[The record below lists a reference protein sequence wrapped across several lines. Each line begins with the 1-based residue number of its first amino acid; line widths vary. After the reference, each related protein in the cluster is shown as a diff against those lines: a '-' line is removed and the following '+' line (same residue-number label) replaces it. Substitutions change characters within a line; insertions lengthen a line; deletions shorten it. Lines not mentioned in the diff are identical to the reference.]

1 MLNATRRLVAEPGLR
16 HPERDALLDVI
27 AVLGT
32 PEDAEALLPVFLAA
46 PDDQYDLVD
55 TLVRLGELPMAERL
69 HAAFVADNAL
79 KRGAPHDLLWAFG
92 WAGMDRTR
100 DMLFRYA
107 VGPEW
112 HESTS
117 AVLGLLHLPLDGLED
132 DIRRAAAEC
141 FGKSLFQEYLPAL
154 VGRIGDV
161 DLMHRL
167 IADARQH
174 ASTDCFAGI
183 LLGAALLGPPGRDV
197 FEDMVWD
204 LSLESG
210 LHQARA
216 TAMGMGLLGMTVTD
230 LTTWL
235 RTRIAEAPETLE
247 HRHFSTLR
255 EIALCYVG
263 TPPSSSALRFMPP
276 RRERMIDVWR
286 AVVGDDI
293 LGKDSLT
300 EIAHRMVGADA
311 SWMRDEFRKLERR
324 IELQMHDEALLS
336 DLPLIVR
343 P

>member
-1 MLNATRRLVAEPGLR
+1 MLNATRRLLAEPGLR

-32 PEDAEALLPVFLAA
+32 AEDAEALLPVFLAA
-46 PDDQYDLVD
+46 PDEQYDLVD

-167 IADARQH
+167 IADAREH

-210 LHQARA
+210 LHQAQA

-255 EIALCYVG
+255 EIALCYVSSS
-263 TPPSSSALRFMPP
+263 PSSSALRFMPA

-300 EIAHRMVGADA
+300 EIAHRMFSEDA
-311 SWMRDEFRKLERR
+311 SWMRAEFRKLERR
-324 IELQMHDEALLS
+324 IELQMYDEALLA
-336 DLPLIVR
+336 DIPR
-343 P
+343 A

>member
-1 MLNATRRLVAEPGLR
+1 
-16 HPERDALLDVI
+16 
-27 AVLGT
+27 
-32 PEDAEALLPVFLAA
+32 
-46 PDDQYDLVD
+46 
-55 TLVRLGELPMAERL
+55 MAERL
-69 HAAFVADNAL
+69 HAAFVADGVL
-79 KRGAPHDLLWAFG
+79 KPGAPHDLLWAFG

-183 LLGAALLGPPGRDV
+183 LLGAALLGPPGRAV

-235 RTRIAEAPETLE
+235 RTRIAEAPETLK
-247 HRHFSTLR
+247 HQHFSTLR
-255 EIALCYVG
+255 KIVMCHVSS
-263 TPPSSSALRFMPP
+263 PPSSSALRFMPP

-300 EIAHRMVGADA
+300 EIAHRMFSEDA
-311 SWMRDEFRKLERR
+311 SWMRDEFVALEAR
-324 IELQMHDEALLS
+324 IESRMYDEALLA
-336 DLPLIVR
+336 DLPR

>member
-1 MLNATRRLVAEPGLR
+1 MLNATRRLLAEPGLR

-32 PEDAEALLPVFLAA
+32 PEDAEALLPVFMAA
-46 PDDQYDLVD
+46 PDDHYDLVD
-55 TLVRLGELPMAERL
+55 PLVRLGDLPMAERL
-69 HAAFVADNAL
+69 HAAFVADDAL
-79 KRGAPHDLLWAFG
+79 KPGAPHDLLWAFG
-92 WAGMDRTR
+92 WAGMEQTR

-107 VGPEW
+107 VGREW

-117 AVLGLLHLPLDGLED
+117 AVLGLLHLPLDGLEG
-132 DIRRAAAEC
+132 DIRSAAAAC

-167 IADARQH
+167 IADAREH

-235 RTRIAEAPETLE
+235 RTRIAEAPETLK
-247 HRHFSTLR
+247 HQHFSTLR
-255 EIALCYVG
+255 KIVMCHVSS
-263 TPPSSSALRFMPP
+263 PPSSSALRFMPP

-300 EIAHRMVGADA
+300 EIAHRMFSEDA
-311 SWMRDEFRKLERR
+311 SWMRDEFVALEAR
-324 IELQMHDEALLS
+324 IESRMYDEALLA
-336 DLPLIVR
+336 DLPR

>member
-32 PEDAEALLPVFLAA
+32 PEDAEALLPVFMAA
-46 PDDQYDLVD
+46 PDDRYDLVD
-55 TLVRLGELPMAERL
+55 PLVRLGDLPLAERL
-69 HAAFVADNAL
+69 HAAFVADGAL
-79 KRGAPHDLLWAFG
+79 KPDAPHDLLWAFG
-92 WAGMDRTR
+92 WAGMARTR

-107 VGPEW
+107 VGREW
-112 HESTS
+112 HEATS

-132 DIRRAAAEC
+132 DIRQAAAEC

-167 IADARQH
+167 IADAREH

-210 LHQARA
+210 LHQAQA

-235 RTRIAEAPETLE
+235 RARIAEAPETLE

-255 EIALCYVG
+255 KIALCYVSS
-263 TPPSSSALRFMPP
+263 PPSSSTLRFMPP

-286 AVVGDDI
+286 ALAGEDI

-300 EIAHRMVGADA
+300 EIAHRMFSEDA
-311 SWMRDEFRKLERR
+311 SWMRDEFVALEAR
-324 IELQMHDEALLS
+324 IESRMYDEALLA
-336 DLPLIVR
+336 DLPR
-343 P
+343 A

>member
-1 MLNATRRLVAEPGLR
+1 MLNATRRLLAEPGLR

-27 AVLGT
+27 AILGT
-32 PEDAEALLPVFLAA
+32 SEDAEALLPVFLAA

-79 KRGAPHDLLWAFG
+79 KRGAPHDLLWVFG

-210 LHQARA
+210 LHQAQA

-255 EIALCYVG
+255 EIALCYVSSS
-263 TPPSSSALRFMPP
+263 PSSSALRFMPA

-300 EIAHRMVGADA
+300 EIAHRMFSEDA
-311 SWMRDEFRKLERR
+311 SWMRAEFRKLERR
-324 IELQMHDEALLS
+324 IELQMYDEALLA
-336 DLPLIVR
+336 DLPR
-343 P
+343 A

>member
-16 HPERDALLDVI
+16 RPERDALLDVI

-32 PEDAEALLPVFLAA
+32 PEDAEALLPVFMAA
-46 PDDQYDLVD
+46 PEDHNDLID
-55 TLVRLGELPMAERL
+55 PLVRLGDSPMAGRL
-69 HAAFVADNAL
+69 HAAFVAEGAL
-79 KRGAPHDLLWAFG
+79 KPGAPWDLLWAFG
-92 WAGMDRTR
+92 WAGMEQTR

-112 HESTS
+112 HESAS
-117 AVLGLLHLPLDGLED
+117 AVLGLLHLPLDGLEG
-132 DIRRAAAEC
+132 DIRSAAAAC

-167 IADARQH
+167 IADAREH

-235 RTRIAEAPETLE
+235 RTRIAEAPETLK
-247 HRHFSTLR
+247 HQHFSTLR
-255 EIALCYVG
+255 KIVMCHVSS
-263 TPPSSSALRFMPP
+263 PPSSSALRFMPP

-300 EIAHRMVGADA
+300 EIAHRMFSEDA
-311 SWMRDEFRKLERR
+311 SWMRDEFVALEAR
-324 IELQMHDEALLS
+324 IESRMYDEALLA
-336 DLPLIVR
+336 DLPR

>member
-1 MLNATRRLVAEPGLR
+1 MLNATRRLVSEPGLR

-32 PEDAEALLPVFLAA
+32 PEDAEALLPVFVAA

-55 TLVRLGELPMAERL
+55 LLVRLGDRPMAERL
-69 HAAFVADNAL
+69 HAAFVADGAL
-79 KRGAPHDLLWAFG
+79 KQGAPHDLLWAFG

-132 DIRRAAAEC
+132 DIRRAAAAC

-154 VGRIGDV
+154 VGRIGDEE
-161 DLMHRL
+161 LMHRM
-167 IADARQH
+167 IADAREH

-183 LLGAALLGPPGRDV
+183 LLGAALLGPPGRAV

-210 LHQARA
+210 LHQAQA
-216 TAMGMGLLGMTVTD
+216 TAMGMGLVGMTVTD
-230 LTTWL
+230 LATWL

-255 EIALCYVG
+255 EIALCYVSSS
-263 TPPSSSALRFMPP
+263 PSSSALRFMPP
-276 RRERMIDVWR
+276 RQEQLIDVWR
-286 AVVGDDI
+286 AVAGEDI
-293 LGKDSLT
+293 LGDDSLK
-300 EIAHRMVGADA
+300 EIAHRMVSADA

-324 IELQMHDEALLS
+324 IELAMHDEALLA
-336 DLPLIVR
+336 DLSSITR

>member
-32 PEDAEALLPVFLAA
+32 AEDAGALLPVFMAA

-55 TLVRLGELPMAERL
+55 PMVRLGDRPMAERL
-69 HAAFVADNAL
+69 HAAFVVDGAL
-79 KRGAPHDLLWAFG
+79 KPGAPHDLLWAFG
-92 WAGMDRTR
+92 WAGMEQTR

-132 DIRRAAAEC
+132 DIRRAAAAC
-141 FGKSLFQEYLPAL
+141 FGKSLIQEYLPAL

-167 IADARQH
+167 IADAREH

-183 LLGAALLGPPGRDV
+183 LLGAALLGPPGRAV
-197 FEDMVWD
+197 FEDMIWD

-210 LHQARA
+210 LHQAQA
-216 TAMGMGLLGMTVTD
+216 TATGMGLLGLTVTD

-235 RTRIAEAPETLE
+235 RTRIAEAPEALT
-247 HRHFSTLR
+247 HQHFSTLR
-255 EIALCYVG
+255 EIALCYVAS
-263 TPPSSSALRFMPP
+263 PPSSGPLRFMPP

-286 AVVGDDI
+286 AVAGEDI
-293 LGKDSLT
+293 LGEDSLK
-300 EIAHRMVGADA
+300 EIAHRMFSEDA
-311 SWMRDEFRKLERR
+311 AWMRDEFRKLERR
-324 IELQMHDEALLS
+324 IELQMYDEALLA
-336 DLPLIVR
+336 DLPPMSR

>member
-32 PEDAEALLPVFLAA
+32 AEDAEALLPVFLAA
-46 PDDQYDLVD
+46 PDEQYDLVD

-132 DIRRAAAEC
+132 DIRRAAEC

-161 DLMHRL
+161 ELMHRL
-167 IADARQH
+167 IADAREH

-183 LLGAALLGPPGRDV
+183 LLGAALLGPPGRAV

-235 RTRIAEAPETLE
+235 RTRIAEAPETLK
-247 HRHFSTLR
+247 HQHFSTLR
-255 EIALCYVG
+255 KIVMCHVSS
-263 TPPSSSALRFMPP
+263 PPSSSALRFMPA

-300 EIAHRMVGADA
+300 EIADRMVSDDA
-311 SWMRDEFRKLERR
+311 SWMRDEFRTLERR
-324 IELQMHDEALLS
+324 IEIQMYDEALLA
-336 DLPLIVR
+336 DIPR
-343 P
+343 A

>member
-1 MLNATRRLVAEPGLR
+1 MLNATRQIVAQPGLR

-27 AVLGT
+27 AILGT
-32 PEDAEALLPVFLAA
+32 SGDAEALLPVFMAA

-55 TLVRLGELPMAERL
+55 LLVRLGDRPMAERL
-69 HAAFVADNAL
+69 YAAFVADGAL
-79 KRGAPHDLLWAFG
+79 KPGAPHDLLWAFG
-92 WAGMDRTR
+92 WAGMDQTR

-107 VGPEW
+107 VGREW

-132 DIRRAAAEC
+132 DIRQAAAEC

-167 IADARQH
+167 IADGREH

-183 LLGAALLGPPGRDV
+183 LLGAALLGPPGRHV

-210 LHQARA
+210 LHQAQA

-230 LTTWL
+230 LTSWL
-235 RTRIAEAPETLE
+235 RTRIAEAPGTLT
-247 HRHFSTLR
+247 HQHFSTLR
-255 EIALCYVG
+255 EIALCYVSS
-263 TPPSSSALRFMPP
+263 PPSSSPLRFMPP
-276 RRERMIDVWR
+276 RPERMIDIWR

-300 EIAHRMVGADA
+300 EIAHRMFSEDA
-311 SWMRDEFRKLERR
+311 SWMRDEFRALEAR
-324 IELQMHDEALLS
+324 IESRMYDEALLA
-336 DLPLIVR
+336 DLPRITGL
-343 P
+343 

>member
-1 MLNATRRLVAEPGLR
+1 MLNATRRLLAEPGLR

-27 AVLGT
+27 AVLGK
-32 PEDAEALLPVFLAA
+32 PEDAEALLPVFMAA
-46 PDDQYDLVD
+46 PDDHYDLVD
-55 TLVRLGELPMAERL
+55 PLVRLGDLPMAERL
-69 HAAFVADNAL
+69 HAAFVADDAL
-79 KRGAPHDLLWAFG
+79 KPGAPHDLLWAFG
-92 WAGMDRTR
+92 WAGMEQTR

-107 VGPEW
+107 VGREW

-117 AVLGLLHLPLDGLED
+117 AVLGLLHLPLDGLEG
-132 DIRRAAAEC
+132 DIRSAAAAC

-167 IADARQH
+167 IADAREH

-235 RTRIAEAPETLE
+235 RTRIAEAPETLK
-247 HRHFSTLR
+247 HQHFSTLR
-255 EIALCYVG
+255 KIVMCHVSS
-263 TPPSSSALRFMPP
+263 PPSSSALRFMPP

-300 EIAHRMVGADA
+300 EIAHRMFSEDA
-311 SWMRDEFRKLERR
+311 SWMRDEFVALEAR
-324 IELQMHDEALLS
+324 IESRMYDEALLA
-336 DLPLIVR
+336 DLPR